1 MGDRAEHY
9 SSLKHMRISP
19 RHFIWHREH
28 LAPATD
34 AMLLG
39 RLTHTAVLQPD
50 RVLLEYAV
58 WPGGR
63 RDGKKWDAFLAASEE
78 QGLTVVREQDWTKA
92 CAIRDAVRSHPD
104 ALALIQA
111 ATHIEHKLEWNGV
124 QGQPMHGRPDIIG
137 ADYVA
142 DLKTTQSL
150 SPGLFSSTAW
160 RLGYFFQAGIYLEAA
175 NELFGMRERSFYWIA
190 VESNPPHDVAVFEAD
205 VESVNRGWEEY
216 RSCVSLLAEC
226 EATGQWPGQFPERVR
241 ISAPGWAGASEDDV
255 DFSDVEGSEE

>member
-1 MGDRAEHY
+1 
-9 SSLKHMRISP
+9 
-19 RHFIWHREH
+19 
-28 LAPATD
+28 
-34 AMLLG
+34 
-39 RLTHTAVLQPD
+39 
-50 RVLLEYAV
+50 
-58 WPGGR
+58 
-63 RDGKKWDAFLAASEE
+63 
-78 QGLTVVREQDWTKA
+78 
-92 CAIRDAVRSHPD
+92 
-104 ALALIQA
+104 
-111 ATHIEHKLEWNGV
+111 
-124 QGQPMHGRPDIIG
+124 MHGRPDIIG

-226 EATGQWPGQFPERVR
+226 EATGQWPGQFPERVKL
-241 ISAPGWAGASEDDV
+241 SAPAWAGASEDDV
-255 DFSDVEGSEE
+255 DFEGVEGSEE